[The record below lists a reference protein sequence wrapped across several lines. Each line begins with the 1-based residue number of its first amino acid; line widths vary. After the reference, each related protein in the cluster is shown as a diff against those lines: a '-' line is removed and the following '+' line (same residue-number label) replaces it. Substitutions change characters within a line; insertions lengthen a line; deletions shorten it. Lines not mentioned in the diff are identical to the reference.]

1 MTSRCPVTRTRTHPF
16 SAPNGVEM
24 DPTYAHLR
32 AQEPVSRVRMPYG
45 GEAWLL
51 TRHADV
57 RAVLGDQRFS
67 MEAGAGKD
75 VPRPT
80 EHPLPAGAL
89 IGMDPPGHT
98 RLRRL
103 AGKAFTA
110 RRVEELRPRVE
121 EFTHGLIDE
130 MLVGEPRAE
139 IMEDL
144 ALPLSISVICQL
156 LGVPYQDRSRFQ
168 GFSDAMLSS
177 SLTPAEVQQKVEEFS
192 AYMAAL
198 VAERRAEP
206 RDDLLSSMVQAH
218 DEGDRLNE
226 GELLMLG
233 TGLLLSGYE
242 TTATQIGNFV
252 YLLLKDR
259 ELYESL
265 VADPELVPSAVEE
278 LLRFTPLSV
287 MDGFARIALED
298 VEINGTLIRAGE
310 GVVTSIA
317 SANQDSTAMPGAD
330 SIDLARSNNPHL
342 GFGHGIHYC
351 MGAPLAR
358 LEMQIALGTLA
369 QRLPELRLAVPADEV
384 RWRTGL
390 QLRTPEA
397 VPVTW

>member
-1 MTSRCPVTRTRTHPF
+1 MTSSCPVTHTRTHPF
-16 SAPNGVEM
+16 SVPTGVEM

-57 RAVLGDQRFS
+57 RSVLGDQRFS

-75 VPRPT
+75 VPRPN

-110 RRVEELRPRVE
+110 RRVEELRPWIA
-121 EFTHGLIDE
+121 EFTHGLVDGMIA
-130 MLVGEPRAE
+130 GGPHAE

-156 LGVPYQDRSRFQ
+156 LGVPYDDRSRFQ
-168 GFSDAMLSS
+168 DFSEAMLSS
-177 SLTPAEVQQKVEEFS
+177 SLTPAEVQNKAQEFS

-198 VAERRAEP
+198 VAERRDDP
-206 RDDLLSSMVQAH
+206 SDDLLSSMVQAH
-218 DEGDRLNE
+218 DEGDRLTE
-226 GELLMLG
+226 DELLMLG
-233 TGLLLSGYE
+233 AGLLLSGYE
-242 TTATQIGNFV
+242 TTATQIGNFI

-287 MDGFARIALED
+287 VDGFARIALKD
-298 VEINGTLIRAGE
+298 VEINGTLIREGE
-310 GVVTSIA
+310 AVVTSIA
-317 SANQDSTAMPGAD
+317 SANRDSAAMPGAE

-351 MGAPLAR
+351 MGASLAR
-358 LEMQIALGTLA
+358 LELQIALATLT
-369 QRLPELRLAVPADEV
+369 QRLPELRLSVPTAEV